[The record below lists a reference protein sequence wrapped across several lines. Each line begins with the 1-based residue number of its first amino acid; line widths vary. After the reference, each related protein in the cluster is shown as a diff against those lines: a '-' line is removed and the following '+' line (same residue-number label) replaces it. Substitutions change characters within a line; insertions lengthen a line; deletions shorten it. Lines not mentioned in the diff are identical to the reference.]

1 MKKVIMTLVILAFFA
16 VGANACEPYTALLLT
31 ENEDPLAA
39 VCEVTPGN
47 FEDVALRLWIYNDTS
62 KGLVGF
68 ELGMDFGPAM
78 YMGATKNPGV
88 PSIIGDLLS
97 TAFAGAFQE
106 CQLDEYV
113 WIAKYTF
120 PYTGTPHMIYTVPN
134 SDTGNYIVTSC
145 ETDYPKYPLIEGNQ
159 FGVNMS
165 CVVDSETESWGA
177 VKSMYR

>member
-1 MKKVIMTLVILAFFA
+1 MKRLILTLAILAIITT
-16 VGANACEPYTALLLT
+16 GANAEYKAYLLT

-39 VCEVTPGN
+39 SCEVYPGS
-47 FEDVALRLWIYNDTS
+47 FEEVALRLWIQTDVS

-68 ELGMDFGPAM
+68 ELGVDFGPAM

-88 PSIIGDLLS
+88 PSIIGDLLT
-97 TAFAGAFQE
+97 TAFAGAFQT
-106 CQLDEYV
+106 CQTDGWV
-113 WIAKYTF
+113 WIAQYAF

-145 ETDYPKYPLIEGNQ
+145 EEDYPKYPLIEANQ
-159 FGVNMS
+159 FGVNMG
-165 CVVDSETESWGA
+165 CVTDSETESWGA